1 MTLEERRLE
10 EQYDSLKRLY
20 DASVEHNLVL
30 RGKLTINHEQSD
42 VLSLLHSIDEQIKHI
57 QRMLNKV
64 NALMLDMDS

>member
-1 MTLEERRLE
+1 M
-10 EQYDSLKRLY
+10 
-20 DASVEHNLVL
+20 L

-64 NALMLDMDS
+64 NVLMLDMDS